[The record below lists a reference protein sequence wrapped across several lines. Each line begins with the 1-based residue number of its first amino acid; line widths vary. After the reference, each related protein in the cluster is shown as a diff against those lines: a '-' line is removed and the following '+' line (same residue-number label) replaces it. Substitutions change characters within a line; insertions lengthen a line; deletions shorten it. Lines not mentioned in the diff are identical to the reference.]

1 MGGSEWSALIGEQ
14 KPGNVY
20 LSSSEAR
27 AVLQGRLTA
36 FVLLVVV
43 RPMTNDRLR
52 PSGVACISTNAL
64 SHCQLRLDQDNFTIR
79 Y

>member
-43 RPMTNDRLR
+43 RPMTIQSMHLSLRLR
-52 PSGVACISTNAL
+52 
-64 SHCQLRLDQDNFTIR
+64 RL
-79 Y
+79 